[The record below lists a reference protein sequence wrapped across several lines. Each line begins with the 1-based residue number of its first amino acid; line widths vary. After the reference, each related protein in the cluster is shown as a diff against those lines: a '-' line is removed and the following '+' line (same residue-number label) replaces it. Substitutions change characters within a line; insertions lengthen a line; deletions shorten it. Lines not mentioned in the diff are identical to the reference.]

1 MLARAA
7 PPRGESAAAGGGSP
21 AAREGPS
28 VEELTL
34 PQDALGS
41 ASDADLFRFFFA
53 HQTAR
58 IELIT
63 FFDDAFEHLVTDG
76 RADDYPGLVQRFKSK
91 FAVIDQNIERIAAK
105 LGGLGPVIPNL
116 MRAVLTE
123 EKARLDLKC
132 EEQVLRQHLSTTNLE
147 DDARPALKQK
157 VASVTASLSAK
168 AAKVE
173 ESLEE
178 LRAEQ
183 ADLE

>member
-1 MLARAA
+1 MYWALL
-7 PPRGESAAAGGGSP
+7 P
-21 AAREGPS
+21 
-28 VEELTL
+28 TL
-34 PQDALGS
+34 ISS
-41 ASDADLFRFFFA
+41 ASSSPTRLHASS
-53 HQTAR
+53 
-58 IELIT
+58 LIT

-91 FAVIDQNIERIAAK
+91 FSVIDQNIERIAAK
-105 LGGLGPVIPNL
+105 LGGLIPNL
-116 MRAVLTE
+116 MRAVLTD

-132 EEQVLRQHLSTTNLE
+132 EEQVLRQHLSTTDLE

-178 LRAEQ
+178 LRLSKRTLSELYLIGQKASRTGRGQSNDIECQ
-183 ADLE
+183 